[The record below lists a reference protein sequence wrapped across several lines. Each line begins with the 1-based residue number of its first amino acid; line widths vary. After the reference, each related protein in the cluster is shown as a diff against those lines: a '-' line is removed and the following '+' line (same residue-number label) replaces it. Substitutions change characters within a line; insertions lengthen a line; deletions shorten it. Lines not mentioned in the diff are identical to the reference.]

1 MPIGI
6 GDKLSKRLNELLS
19 KLKVCQVGVKKV
31 LFIPDT
37 HAPYH
42 DKKVWALLVRVIEI
56 LQPDI
61 IVILGDFADFYA
73 VSSHA
78 KDPNRRLDL
87 QWEVDEVKKLL
98 SEVRENAPNA
108 RIVYVSG
115 NHEDRLERYLKD
127 KAPELFNS
135 VKIEHVLGLA
145 DLRIEYV
152 PYKDHIQIGKIY
164 ITHEVGNC
172 GQYAHYKAQQAFE
185 ANVIIG
191 HTHRIGYTVVGN
203 AKGKPHLGAMFGW
216 LGDFDQVDYMHKI
229 RAKRD
234 WAHGF
239 GIGYIEVNG
248 NVHVTPVPVVC
259 GAVVVEGR
267 VIR

>member
-1 MPIGI
+1 M
-6 GDKLSKRLNELLS
+6 N
-19 KLKVCQVGVKKV
+19 VGPKKV

-42 DKKVWALLVRVIEI
+42 DKRIWALMMRVISV
-56 LQPDI
+56 LKPDI

-78 KDPNRRLDL
+78 KNPNRRLDL
-87 QWEVDEVKKLL
+87 QWEVDEVKGLL
-98 SEVRENAPNA
+98 RELRKKAPEA

-115 NHEDRLERYLKD
+115 NHEDRLERYLMD

-135 VKIEHVLGLA
+135 VKLEQVLELSSLG
-145 DLRIEYV
+145 IEYI

-172 GQYAHYKAQQAFE
+172 GPQAHIKAQQAFE
-185 ANVIIG
+185 SNVIIG
-191 HTHRIGYTVVGN
+191 HTHRIGYSVVGN

-216 LGDFDQVDYMHKI
+216 LGDFTQVDYMHKI
-229 RAKRD
+229 KALRD

-239 GIGYIEVNG
+239 GIGYLEENG
-248 NVHVTPVPVVC
+248 NVHVTPVPIVC
-259 GAVVVEGR
+259 GAAVVEGR